1 MLTKQEKEDFD
12 KLRFG
17 FNVYKEE
24 VDYDVKVSQKFEIA
38 RPFSKKLLTV
48 SLYLNIASL
57 LFYFLSLV
65 LTITKP
71 APDLYGSTPN
81 GKIYPLQKV
90 QINQGK

>member
-1 MLTKQEKEDFD
+1 MLTKKEKEEFD

-24 VDYDVKVSQKFEIA
+24 IDYDVRVSQKFEVA
-38 RPFSKKLLTV
+38 RPFSQKLLTI

-57 LFYFLSLV
+57 AFYFLALV
-65 LTITKP
+65 FTMTKP
-71 APDLYGSTPN
+71 NPDLYGSTPN

-90 QINQGK
+90 QINQVK